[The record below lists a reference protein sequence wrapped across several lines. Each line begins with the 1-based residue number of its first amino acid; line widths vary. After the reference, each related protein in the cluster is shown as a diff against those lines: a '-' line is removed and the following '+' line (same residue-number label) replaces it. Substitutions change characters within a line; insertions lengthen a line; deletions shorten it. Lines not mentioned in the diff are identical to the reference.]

1 MKAFPIIF
9 IIILII
15 PIACFRENNAESV
28 LMKISEQMDIYP
40 DSAYHSLKKM
50 DVKSL
55 SHADNALYSLLLVQA
70 MDKNDIPLESD
81 SLILVAVDYFKN
93 VSDSFRKAQTYYYW
107 GRYYETQDSLKQ
119 ATMLY
124 LRASSAVEKTK
135 DYRLATLI
143 YWNLGNIYYN
153 RDWYE
158 ESLKMQ
164 RKALQYSKLDN
175 NHNIEFVYRDIARC
189 YFMEERDDS
198 AFYYYQQALNSVDTI
213 KRRELYVGLLNELGR
228 SYYAIGN
235 SALALEY
242 VSHAINLG
250 TDNNLYHYYLLKADI
265 YNSLNNYDSIALYL
279 KKALTSNDLYIKAAS
294 YIGLYRLEKEQNN
307 WDFAIKY
314 NDQYLFYRDS
324 IEKIEQREEVIRIQ
338 QKYENEKLQNENNKL
353 LLKYKDKVLVINRL
367 VLFGVIAILGII
379 LLYEIRKNRKE
390 NTLMLKELELKNK
403 DLVLMMQAQELSIL
417 QKKTAILREHLYK
430 KALAVR
436 KIPSLDSLSQIE
448 ANAID
453 KKIYL
458 SDRDWA
464 ELMQMADDVFDGFI
478 LKLKKEYP
486 TLSQDDL
493 QLCLLIRLKVSLD
506 DLCNI
511 YCVGKDAIKKRKQR
525 LKKEH
530 FLKINK
536 NITLEDFIMNF

>member
-28 LMKISEQMDIYP
+28 LMKVSEQMDIHP

-265 YNSLNNYDSIALYL
+265 YNSLNNYDSTALYL

-379 LLYEIRKNRKE
+379 
-390 NTLMLKELELKNK
+390 
-403 DLVLMMQAQELSIL
+403 
-417 QKKTAILREHLYK
+417 
-430 KALAVR
+430 
-436 KIPSLDSLSQIE
+436 
-448 ANAID
+448 
-453 KKIYL
+453 
-458 SDRDWA
+458 
-464 ELMQMADDVFDGFI
+464 
-478 LKLKKEYP
+478 
-486 TLSQDDL
+486 
-493 QLCLLIRLKVSLD
+493 
-506 DLCNI
+506 
-511 YCVGKDAIKKRKQR
+511 
-525 LKKEH
+525 
-530 FLKINK
+530 
-536 NITLEDFIMNF
+536 

>member
-15 PIACFRENNAESV
+15 PVACFRENNAESV
-28 LMKISEQMDIYP
+28 LMKISEQMDIHP

-81 SLILVAVDYFKN
+81 SLILVAVDYFRN

-124 LRASSAVEKTK
+124 LRASSAVEKTNG
-135 DYRLATLI
+135 YRLATLI
-143 YWNLGNIYYN
+143 YNHLGNIYYN
-153 RDWYE
+153 WDWYD
-158 ESLKMQ
+158 ESLEMQ
-164 RKALQYSKLDN
+164 RRALEYSRLAEEYN
-175 NHNIEFVYRDIARC
+175 LGIVYRDIARC
-189 YFMEERDDS
+189 YFMEEKDDS
-198 AFYYYQQALNSVDTI
+198 AFYYYELALNNVDSI
-213 KRRELYVGLLNELGR
+213 KYRELYAGLLNELGR
-228 SYYAIGN
+228 SYYVIGN
-235 SALALEY
+235 SNQALEY
-242 VSHAINLG
+242 VTQAINLG
-250 TDNNLYHYYLLKADI
+250 NSDNLHHYYLLKADI
-265 YNSLNNYDSIALYL
+265 YNSLNSYDSVNFYFN
-279 KKALTSNDLYIKAAS
+279 KALNSSDLYIKAAS
-294 YIGLYRLEKEQNN
+294 YVGLYKLKKKQNS
-307 WDFAIKY
+307 WEDAIRY

-324 IEKIEQREEVIRIQ
+324 IEKIQQREEVVRIQ

-367 VLFGVIAILGII
+367 VLFGVIILLGIV

-403 DLVLMMQAQELSIL
+403 DLVLMMQDQELSIL

-436 KIPSLDSLSQIE
+436 KIPSLDLLSQIE
-448 ANAID
+448 VNAID

-478 LKLKKEYP
+478 SKLKKEYP
-486 TLSQDDL
+486 ALSQEDL

-530 FLKINK
+530 FLKNNESIS
-536 NITLEDFIMNF
+536 LEDFIMNF